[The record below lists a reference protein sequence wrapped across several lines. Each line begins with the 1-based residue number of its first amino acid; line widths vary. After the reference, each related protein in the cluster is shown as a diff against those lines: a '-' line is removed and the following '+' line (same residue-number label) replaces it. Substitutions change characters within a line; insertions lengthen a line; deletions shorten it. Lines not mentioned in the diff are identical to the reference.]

1 MEYIFKAVKRIAEEN
16 PLGFTVDLT
25 TLKKVT
31 VGISVAYLE
40 TQDSF
45 GDEGLKRVL
54 KHALDN
60 EKAVGG
66 WFNDEDGFF
75 YYDSIRIFTDLEEA
89 KCFGRDNNQIA
100 IFDLSNLRLI
110 KL

>member
-1 MEYIFKAVKRIAEEN
+1 MEHLFEAIKKMAEEN

-25 TLKKVT
+25 NLKRLT
-31 VGISVAYLE
+31 GGISVAYLE

-45 GDEGLKRVL
+45 GDDGLKRVL

-60 EKAVGG
+60 EKTAGG
-66 WFNDEDGFF
+66 WFNCENSQF
-75 YYDSIRIFTDLEEA
+75 YYDSVRIFTNLEEA
-89 KCFGRDNNQIA
+89 KRFARKNKQLA

-110 KL
+110 WL